1 MDVLTIVKRSP
12 FVVPLACLATAAM
25 VFISEGSYWQAAG
38 TLDAL
43 GTMATARLHIQSLE
57 RDIQSAETGRRIY
70 LLSGDSEYRKPYDNA
85 LIEIGES
92 LGFLRR
98 HYSADP
104 TASAVVDQLSNA
116 IETARSELAL
126 SMQPFDAGKRK
137 TSAEIARNAIG
148 KEQMDAI
155 HTLSAELLEHES
167 RSVDAGRSNIYQ
179 TLMLSRIGVA
189 VLSGFSL
196 LALALYLRQG
206 SLLDRQRQEQQ
217 HLVQV
222 ERDSLEGV
230 VVQRTA
236 QLTELAH
243 HLQTAREDERGRLAR
258 DLHDELGAFLTS
270 AKLDA
275 ARIKSRLAGTA
286 PEALER
292 LGHLIE
298 TLNSGIAMKRRIIED
313 LRPSALDNLGLV
325 AALEILAREFAEQ
338 SGIEVHQ
345 ALEPVE
351 LEADAEL
358 VVFRLV
364 QEALTN
370 IAKYAKAKQVWV
382 SLAMQD
388 GHVQVSVR
396 DDGVG
401 FDTTAQSTSA
411 HGIVGMRF
419 RVEAEGGS
427 LTLQSAPGRARGF
440 GFRCRPRRWFLPE
453 SLPPLTHL
461 CGLARS
467 SAHVCGRRPTRVR
480 LLPHNKPAVAPIAF
494 ACSGSETRSFAAN
507 PVANPQARCKARRL
521 PDRSFVMLH
530 YAVVFFVI
538 ALIAALFG
546 FGGIA
551 ASAVGIAK
559 ILFIVFA
566 VLTVASLLFGLIR
579 SS

>member
-12 FVVPLACLATAAM
+12 FVVPLACAATAVM

-43 GTMATARLHIQSLE
+43 GTMARAQVHIQSLE
-57 RDIQSAETGRRIY
+57 RDIQNAETGRRVY
-70 LLSGDSEYRKPYDNA
+70 LLSGDSEYRGPYDNA
-85 LIEIGES
+85 LTGIGES

-104 TASAVVDQLSNA
+104 KASSVVNQLSRT
-116 IETARSELAL
+116 IETARSQLAL

-137 TSAEIARNAIG
+137 APAEIARTAIG
-148 KEQMDAI
+148 KEQMDVI
-155 HTLSAELLEHES
+155 RTLSAQLLDQES
-167 RSVDAGRSNIYQ
+167 SSVETGRTHIYQ
-179 TLMLSRIGVA
+179 TLMLNRIGVA

-206 SLLDRQRQEQQ
+206 SMLDRQRQEQQ

-222 ERDSLEGV
+222 ERDRLEAV

-236 QLTELAH
+236 KLTELAL

-292 LGHLIE
+292 LAHLVE

-325 AALEILAREFAEQ
+325 PALDILAREFAEQ
-338 SGIEVHQ
+338 SGVEVHA

-364 QEALTN
+364 QEAVTN
-370 IAKYAKAKQVWV
+370 IAKYARAQHVWV
-382 SLAMQD
+382 SLTMEARQV
-388 GHVQVSVR
+388 HVSVR
-396 DDGVG
+396 DDGAG
-401 FDTTAQSTSA
+401 FDTTARSA
-411 HGIVGMRF
+411 AGHGLAGMRF
-419 RVEAEGGS
+419 RVEAGGGS
-427 LTLQSAPGRARGF
+427 LTLQSAPGKGTLIRV
-440 GFRCRPRRWFLPE
+440 
-453 SLPPLTHL
+453 SLPAATPV
-461 CGLARS
+461 
-467 SAHVCGRRPTRVR
+467 SA
-480 LLPHNKPAVAPIAF
+480 
-494 ACSGSETRSFAAN
+494 
-507 PVANPQARCKARRL
+507 
-521 PDRSFVMLH
+521 
-530 YAVVFFVI
+530 
-538 ALIAALFG
+538 
-546 FGGIA
+546 
-551 ASAVGIAK
+551 
-559 ILFIVFA
+559 
-566 VLTVASLLFGLIR
+566 
-579 SS
+579 